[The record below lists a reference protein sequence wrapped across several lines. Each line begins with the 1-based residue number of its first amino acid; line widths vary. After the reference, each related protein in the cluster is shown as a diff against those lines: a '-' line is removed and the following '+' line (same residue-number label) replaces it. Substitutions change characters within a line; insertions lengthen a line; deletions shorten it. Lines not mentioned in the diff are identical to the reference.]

1 MKLSV
6 LEIKENEDGTKSV
19 VLDYDD
25 EMLEIVKKELG
36 NENPSN
42 EEVNDFLLK
51 VLAAEVSRRQELAK
65 QDSDSPPEQ

>member
-6 LEIKENEDGTKSV
+6 LEVKENEDGTKSI

-65 QDSDSPPEQ
+65 QDSDPPPEQ

>member
-6 LEIKENEDGTKSV
+6 LEVRENEDGTKSV

-25 EMLEIVKKELG
+25 EMLEVVKKELG